1 MTKGRLNLFKRIG
14 ILIFILI
21 TVLSLLFIAI
31 TYLTTTEFYQ
41 SGTQLLNKDV
51 AAHIAK
57 FTSPFEEK
65 GLNKNIADSVF
76 YNAMVLNPGIE
87 VYFLDTAGNV
97 IYYYAADSLIK
108 LHKIPLTNITKHIQ
122 AGGEDYIK
130 GPDPRNPA
138 EQKVFSAAEV
148 NSNGKKLG
156 YIYVIVGGNEYKHAT
171 SMIFKSRVF
180 GFAITALCTIIIVS
194 VILSLWY
201 INRLEKSFKK
211 IILVLN
217 EFMKGDLDV
226 RFDKNRKDEFAPIT
240 DSFNQMA
247 TLLSYNISRLKQ
259 TEQERKDFIAT
270 ISHDLRTPLSVAKG
284 YTETAITRIHA
295 GEINKREIDSFIQL
309 VHKKLQQIEVM
320 VQNLFEL
327 SRMESIHFSPNKEQ
341 FIFSEVLNE
350 IYKVAEKTAAEKNIN
365 IACKGC
371 EDHSWI
377 YADIRMME
385 RVVQNLFDN
394 ALKYTHAGGGIHIT
408 MKKTEDVLNV
418 IFSNSGKLPD
428 DLVIWINAPA
438 RQGETSAV
446 TKPAYAGLGLM
457 IVKKIIELHHY
468 DFKAEVAD
476 DLIHFFIQ
484 MKTTNP
490 VYTSEGGLN

>member
-87 VYFLDTAGNV
+87 VYFLDTTGNV
-97 IYYYAADSLIK
+97 IYYYAADSAIK
-108 LHKIPLTNITKHIQ
+108 LHKIPLANITKHIQ
-122 AGGEDYIK
+122 ANGEDYIK
-130 GPDPRNPA
+130 GPDPRNPS

-148 NSNGKKLG
+148 NSNGKRLG
-156 YIYVIVGGNEYKHAT
+156 YIYVIVGGSEYKSAT
-171 SMIFKSRVF
+171 GMIFKSHVF
-180 GFAITALCTIIIVS
+180 SFAVTALGVIIILS

-201 INRLEKSFKK
+201 VNRLEKSFTK

-217 EFMKGDLDV
+217 EFMKGDLTV
-226 RFDKNRKDEFAPIT
+226 RFDKSKKDEFEPIT
-240 DSFNQMA
+240 DSFNKMA

-284 YTETAITRIHA
+284 YTETAIARIHA
-295 GEINKREIDSFIQL
+295 GDINRNEIDSFIQL
-309 VHKKLQQIEVM
+309 VHKKLQQIEIM

-327 SRMESIHFSPNKEQ
+327 SRMESVHFSPNKEL

-350 IYKVAEKTAAEKNIN
+350 IYNVAEKSAVSKTISVT
-365 IACKGC
+365 CKGC
-371 EDHSWI
+371 EDISWI

-394 ALKYTHAGGGIHIT
+394 ALKYTHAEGGIHICVER
-408 MKKTEDVLNV
+408 KEDVLTV
-418 IFSNSGKLPD
+418 IFSNSGRLSD
-428 DLVIWINAPA
+428 NMISWIN
-438 RQGETSAV
+438 TSMHQADSQTI
-446 TKPAYAGLGLM
+446 TKPANAGLGLL
-457 IVKKIIELHHY
+457 IVKKILALHNYQFH
-468 DFKAEVAD
+468 AASAG
-476 DLIHFFIQ
+476 DLIYFTIQ

-490 VYTSEGGLN
+490 VSLS

>member
-1 MTKGRLNLFKRIG
+1 MTKGKLNLFKRIG
-14 ILIFILI
+14 ILIFLLI
-21 TVLSLLFIAI
+21 TVLSLLFIGI

-65 GLNKNIADSVF
+65 GLNKSIADSVF

-97 IYYYAADSLIK
+97 IYYYAADSAIK
-108 LHKIPLTNITKHIQ
+108 LHKIPLANITKHIQ
-122 AGGEDYIK
+122 AKGEDYIK
-130 GPDPRNPA
+130 GPDPRNPS

-156 YIYVIVGGNEYKHAT
+156 FIYVIVGGSEYKQAT
-171 SMIFKSRVF
+171 GMIFKSHVF
-180 GFAITALCTIIIVS
+180 SFAVIALCVIIIVS

-201 INRLEKSFKK
+201 ISRLERSFKK

-217 EFMKGDLDV
+217 EFMKGDLNV
-226 RFDKNRKDEFAPIT
+226 RFDKNKDEFAPIT
-240 DSFNQMA
+240 DSFNKMA

-284 YTETAITRIHA
+284 YTETAIARIHA
-295 GEINKREIDSFIQL
+295 GEINRHEIDSFIQL

-327 SRMESIHFSPNKEQ
+327 SRMESIHFSPKKEL

-350 IYKVAEKTAAEKNIN
+350 IYNIAEKNAAEKHISVT
-365 IACKGC
+365 CKGC

-394 ALKYTHAGGGIHIT
+394 ALKYTHAEGNIYIT
-408 MKKTEDVLNV
+408 MERKEDMLDV
-418 IFSNSGKLPD
+418 IFSNSGKLSN
-428 DLVIWINAPA
+428 DLVNWINAPA
-438 RQGETSAV
+438 QQAESSAII
-446 TKPAYAGLGLM
+446 KPAYAGLGLM
-457 IVKKIIELHHY
+457 IVKKILELHHY
-468 DFKAEVAD
+468 DFKVETAD
-476 DLIHFFIQ
+476 DFIYFFIQ

-490 VYTSEGGLN
+490 VYVN